1 MRGSGGG
8 DGDRLAVYEVV
19 AVSMNDARERA
30 ERILAGFDR
39 ETRREIVAI
48 AAEET
53 VSEVKIKAQAFLAGL
68 DANDREKLKQLGMAA
83 FEQYVTEL
91 PGPNE
96 FIKGKI
102 RPSVET
108 AIDNLIADWCS

>member
-1 MRGSGGG
+1 MAEDSI
-8 DGDRLAVYEVV
+8 VKQK
-19 AVSMNDARERA
+19 ARE
-30 ERILAGFDR
+30 
-39 ETRREIVAI
+39 
-48 AAEET
+48 
-53 VSEVKIKAQAFLAGL
+53 FLAGL
-68 DANDREKLKQLGMAA
+68 DTLDRDRLKQLGMAA

-108 AIDNLIADWCS
+108 AIDNLIADWCE